1 MVGRK
6 MHPPMD
12 VHIPIPGIYEY
23 VTLYG
28 KGEFRLQTELRFL
41 IG

>member
-6 MHPPMD
+6 MHPPID
-12 VHIPIPGIYEY
+12 VHIPIPRTCEY

-28 KGEFRLQTELRFL
+28 KGEFRLQIELRFL